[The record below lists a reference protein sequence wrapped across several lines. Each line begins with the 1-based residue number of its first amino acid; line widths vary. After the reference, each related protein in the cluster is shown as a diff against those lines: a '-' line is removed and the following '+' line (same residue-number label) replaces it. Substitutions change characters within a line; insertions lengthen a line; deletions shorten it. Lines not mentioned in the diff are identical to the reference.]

1 MGKMNESAVGIAVG
15 KCAVGIDVS
24 KLKLDVCVVDGTKF
38 KYKVV
43 KNTRTG
49 HAELIAW
56 LVQRKL
62 PADVPV
68 VLEATGPYSAA
79 AATALAD
86 AGWRVSVVN
95 PARVKGFAQSQLSR
109 NKTDKADAKLLA
121 LFAQRSDLEL
131 WQPPSLATRELHA
144 LVERLQA
151 LQDMRQ
157 QESNRLEALSQ
168 GEQSRVSRVIAMVK
182 DHITWLSAQIASIE
196 SEIHDHIDN
205 NPDLKHDA
213 DLIRSIPGC
222 GPKLA
227 AQFLAYVG
235 DVRRF
240 KSAKALAAFVG
251 VTPRQKQSGSSVSG
265 RTTIS
270 RAGHAA
276 ARKALYMPGLVAK
289 HHNPVIVA
297 MAKRLQSRGMAPKAI
312 VGASMR
318 RLVHLI
324 YGVINSGKRFDM
336 EIPMRGLAFQD
347 GI

>member
-1 MGKMNESAVGIAVG
+1 MNDCAVGI
-15 KCAVGIDVS
+15 AVGIDVS
-24 KLKLDVCVVDGTKF
+24 KLKLDVCVVDGTKGTTKF
-38 KYKVV
+38 RYKVV
-43 KNTRTG
+43 KNTRSG

-56 LVQRKL
+56 LLQRHL

-68 VLEATGPYSAA
+68 VLEATGPYSEA

-109 NKTDKADAKLLA
+109 NKTDKADARLLA
-121 LFAQRSDLEL
+121 TFAQRADLEL

-144 LVERLQA
+144 LVERLRA

-168 GEQSRVSRVIAMVK
+168 GMREQSTVIVMVR
-182 DHITWLSAQIASIE
+182 DHIDWLSRQIADIE
-196 SEIHDHIDN
+196 SKIHDHIDN

-213 DLIRSIPGC
+213 ELIRSIPGC

-251 VTPRQKQSGSSVSG
+251 VTPKQKQSGTSVNG

-270 RAGHAA
+270 RAGHSA

-289 HHNPVIVA
+289 HHNPVIMA
-297 MAKRLQSRGMAPKAI
+297 MAKRLESRGMSPKAI

-336 EIPMRGLAFQD
+336 EIPMRNLAFQD